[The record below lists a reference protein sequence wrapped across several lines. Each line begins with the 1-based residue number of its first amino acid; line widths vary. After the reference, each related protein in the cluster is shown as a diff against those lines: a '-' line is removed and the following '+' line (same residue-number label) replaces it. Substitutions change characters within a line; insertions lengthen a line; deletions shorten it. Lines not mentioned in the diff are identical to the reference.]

1 MVMYTKK
8 RKTKQKK
15 KHPLSRRRHNGGKN
29 RTQFDTFQD
38 FGKSIDSFVTLF
50 NIDEM
55 SKKNA
60 AEYLG
65 YKTFNRNNLY
75 TFTLLP
81 STIKENQYSGVK
93 VTKKVENDTGVTIA
107 DNMAYDI
114 NKVNETLGELILGY
128 YNITNKNE
136 RKGIYQ
142 KEVNVKETL
151 RDNLPPVEEANIE
164 RFMHTRFDH
173 V

>member
-1 MVMYTKK
+1 MGTHTRK
-8 RKTKQKK
+8 RKYKP
-15 KHPLSRRRHNGGKN
+15 KHRKTRHNGGKAQ
-29 RTQFDTFQD
+29 TQFDNFQNV
-38 FGKSIDSFVTLF
+38 GKSLDSFLSLF
-50 NIDEM
+50 NIDEL

-65 YKTFNRNNLY
+65 YKTFKRNNVF

-81 STIKENQYSGVK
+81 STTKENQYSGLK
-93 VTKKVENDTGVTIA
+93 VTKKVKNDPGVTFM
-107 DNMAYDI
+107 DNVAYDI
-114 NKVNETLGELILGY
+114 DKVNESLGELLLGY
-128 YNITNKNE
+128 YNISNKNE

-142 KEVNVKETL
+142 KELVVKETL